1 MQPQPGLG
9 VFVQLCRPSLPR
21 FAIALA
27 GLVVSLPALAAEKVY
42 TIANY
47 PIEATAENA
56 VKAKEK
62 ALADGQQ
69 AAFRSLLKRLIPV
82 TLYPRARNLASVRGA
97 DLIEGVRVRNERN
110 SATEY
115 IAS

>member
-1 MQPQPGLG
+1 MQLRPRFWG
-9 VFVQLCRPSLPR
+9 FVQLCRLSPPR
-21 FAIALA
+21 LALALA

-69 AAFRSLLKRLIPV
+69 AAFRSLLEAPD
-82 TLYPRARNLASVRGA
+82 PRDPLSPRQEPGLRQGRG
-97 DLIEGVRVRNERN
+97 I
-110 SATEY
+110 
-115 IAS
+115 